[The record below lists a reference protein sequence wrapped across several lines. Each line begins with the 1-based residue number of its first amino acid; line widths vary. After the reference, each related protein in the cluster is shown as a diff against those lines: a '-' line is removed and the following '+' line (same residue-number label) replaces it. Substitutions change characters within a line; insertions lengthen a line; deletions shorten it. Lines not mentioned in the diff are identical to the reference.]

1 MARRQETERK
11 IYRWIHSHP
20 QPKFF
25 NFLFTYLGF
34 YYYLFHARSWL
45 LCGLSLV
52 VASGGHCLVAVRGSH
67 CGDVSCG
74 GAQALGCA
82 GFSSC
87 GSRALSTG
95 SIVTAHGLGCSAA
108 YGICPDQGLNL
119 CLLPWQTDFLPLS
132 PQGSLQ
138 LKKKKK
144 KLLDPDQRRKC

>member
-1 MARRQETERK
+1 MARRQETEHK

-25 NFLFTYLGF
+25 NFLFTFLGF

-87 GSRALSTG
+87 GSRALEHRLNS
-95 SIVTAHGLGCSAA
+95 
-108 YGICPDQGLNL
+108 YGPRAW
-119 CLLPWQTDFLPLS
+119 LLRGIWYLPRSGIEPVS
-132 PQGSLQ
+132 PALA
-138 LKKKKK
+138 
-144 KLLDPDQRRKC
+144 DRFFTTEPPRKPPI